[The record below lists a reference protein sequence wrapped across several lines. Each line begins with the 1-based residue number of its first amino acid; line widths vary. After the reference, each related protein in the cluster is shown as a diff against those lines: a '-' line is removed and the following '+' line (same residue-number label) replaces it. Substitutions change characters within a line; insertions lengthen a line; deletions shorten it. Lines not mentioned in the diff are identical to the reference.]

1 MVVEH
6 KGQKAFWKP
15 DQEKACEGQW
25 GDGKNDFLEED
36 DTEDDSED
44 CYSIP
49 QYQRFIYL
57 VLLVGDLQLL

>member
-44 CYSIP
+44 GYSNLNS
-49 QYQRFIYL
+49 R
-57 VLLVGDLQLL
+57 GSSTWCS